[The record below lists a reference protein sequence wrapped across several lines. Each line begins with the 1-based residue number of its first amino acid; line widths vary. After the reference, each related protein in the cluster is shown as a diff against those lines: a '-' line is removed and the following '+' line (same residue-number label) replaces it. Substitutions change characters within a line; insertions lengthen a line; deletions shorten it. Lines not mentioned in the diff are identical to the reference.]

1 MKKHTTRQ
9 LFMRLWHERASAY
22 KREFAFAF
30 LLMAVVAASAAAY
43 PALIRHVFEVLG
55 RDDISSTW
63 HEFILVIPPLIIAIT
78 LIKGAAMYFQVRE
91 VTRLALIITASLQKS
106 ISAHLIK
113 ADLALVTSKPSGE
126 FVSRIMNDTQLVREA
141 IIRLANN
148 LVRDALTILVLVFML
163 FWFEWLLALVVL
175 LIYPLALR
183 SIIAIGR
190 RQRQQSK
197 QFQED
202 LADATSSLTEI
213 LQGSRMI
220 RAYALEKHE
229 IGRTANAFEGLY
241 ERLLRLTLGKARIDP
256 LLEVLG
262 GLAIAGV
269 IGVASWRIANGA
281 IALSDIVGFVTA
293 LLMIVQPARGL
304 GTLNAVVEQ
313 ASAALERIFILLD
326 TAPQIKSPKEAVS
339 LPQAKGKIRFEGVSF
354 GYGDG
359 AVLEDISFEAK
370 PGEVIALVGAS
381 GAGKTTLMN
390 LLPRFYDITKGKI
403 TLDGHGIDTLSLED
417 LRSAMAIV
425 SQDTVLF
432 NDTIANNIRLGRLNA
447 SDVEVE
453 EAAIFAAAHDFIIEQ
468 PFGYETIVGE
478 SGYRLSGGERQR
490 IAIGRAVLK
499 DAPILLL
506 DEATNALDAESEQK
520 INQALSVLSKGRT
533 VLVIAHRLST
543 VKEATTILV
552 MDGGK
557 IVERGDHKS
566 LIKAKGVYAHL
577 CSLQHFD

>member
-1 MKKHTTRQ
+1 
-9 LFMRLWHERASAY
+9 MRLWRERGQTY
-22 KREFAFAF
+22 KREFGFAF
-30 LLMAVVAASAAAY
+30 LLMAVVSASAAAY

-55 RDDISSTW
+55 RDNISSTW

-91 VTRLALIITASLQKS
+91 ITKLALVITASLQKS
-106 ISAHLIK
+106 ISAHLIR

-163 FWFEWLLALVVL
+163 FWFEWILALVVL

-190 RQRQQSK
+190 RQRRQSK

-202 LADATSSLTEI
+202 LADTTSSLTEV

-220 RAYALEKHE
+220 RAYALEEHE
-229 IGRTANAFEGLY
+229 MKRTANAFEGLY
-241 ERLLRLTLGKARIDP
+241 KRLLRLTLGKARIDP

-281 IALSDIVGFVTA
+281 IALSDIVGFITA

-326 TAPQIKSPKEAVS
+326 TKPEIKSPKEAVS
-339 LPQAKGKIRFEGVSF
+339 LPKAKGKIRFEGVSF

-359 AVLEDISFEAK
+359 LVLEDISFEAK

-403 TLDGHGIDTLSLED
+403 TLDGHRIDKLKLED

-432 NDTIANNIRLGRLNA
+432 NDTIANNIRLGRLDA

-453 EAAIFAAAHDFIIEQ
+453 EAAIFAAAHDFIIDQ

-506 DEATNALDAESEQK
+506 DEATNALDAESEQQ
-520 INQALSVLSKGRT
+520 INQALSVLAKGRT

-543 VKEATTILV
+543 VKEASTILV

-557 IVERGDHKS
+557 IVESGNHKF
-566 LIKAKGVYAHL
+566 LLAKKGVYAKL

>member
-22 KREFAFAF
+22 KRQFAFAF
-30 LLMAVVAASAAAY
+30 LLMAVVAATAAAY

-55 RDDISSTW
+55 RPDISSTW

-91 VTRLALIITASLQKS
+91 VTRLALVITASLQKA
-106 ISAHLIK
+106 ISAHLIR

-326 TAPQIKSPKEAVS
+326 TKPEIKSPKEAAS
-339 LPQAKGKIRFEGVSF
+339 LPKAKGKIRFEGVSF

-453 EAAIFAAAHDFIIEQ
+453 EAAIFAAAHD
-468 PFGYETIVGE
+468 
-478 SGYRLSGGERQR
+478 
-490 IAIGRAVLK
+490 
-499 DAPILLL
+499 LL
-506 DEATNALDAESEQK
+506 
-520 INQALSVLSKGRT
+520 
-533 VLVIAHRLST
+533 
-543 VKEATTILV
+543 
-552 MDGGK
+552 
-557 IVERGDHKS
+557 
-566 LIKAKGVYAHL
+566 
-577 CSLQHFD
+577 